1 MKMRTEKEIIDL
13 IIGFAQN
20 DDRIRAVLMNG
31 SRVNPNATKDIFQ
44 DYDIVDLVID
54 VEPFKDEDYILSH
67 FGETIIIQKP
77 EDKIYPSPVGDGRY
91 NYNMQF
97 LDGNRIDL
105 SFFNM
110 NRIDEL
116 TKDSLTEVLLD
127 KDHII
132 PNLSEASESSY
143 LIKEP
148 TEKLFDDCCNEFI
161 FGLASHIPKT
171 IWRKE
176 LPLLKAYIDVV
187 LRGPLINMLEWDI
200 GIKTGFGTS
209 IGKAG
214 RHLQKYLEPEI
225 YREFEQIYTDSNYDD
240 IWNSLFLFYKLFK
253 KTAESVAKEYGFQ
266 FPEETA
272 KRALGLLKHIKQ
284 LPQDAKAIY

>member
-1 MKMRTEKEIIDL
+1 M
-13 IIGFAQN
+13 
-20 DDRIRAVLMNG
+20 
-31 SRVNPNATKDIFQ
+31 
-44 DYDIVDLVID
+44 
-54 VEPFKDEDYILSH
+54 
-67 FGETIIIQKP
+67 
-77 EDKIYPSPVGDGRY
+77 
-91 NYNMQF
+91 
-97 LDGNRIDL
+97 
-105 SFFNM
+105 
-110 NRIDEL
+110 
-116 TKDSLTEVLLD
+116 
-127 KDHII
+127 
-132 PNLSEASESSY
+132 
-143 LIKEP
+143 
-148 TEKLFDDCCNEFI
+148 
-161 FGLASHIPKT
+161 
-171 IWRKE
+171 
-176 LPLLKAYIDVV
+176 LKAYIDVV

>member
-1 MKMRTEKEIIDL
+1 MKTRTEKEMIGL

-44 DYDIVDLVID
+44 DYDIVNLVTD
-54 VEPFKDEDYILSH
+54 VEPFKDENYILSH

-77 EDKIYPSPVGDGRY
+77 EDMIYPPPVGDGRY

-110 NRIDEL
+110 NRINEL
-116 TKDSLTEVLLD
+116 IKDSLTKVLLD

-132 PNLSEASESSY
+132 PSLLDPSESSY
-143 LIKEP
+143 LIRKP
-148 TEKLFDDCCNEFI
+148 TEKLFNDCCDEFI
-161 FGLASHIPKT
+161 FGLGSHIPKT

-176 LPLLKAYIDVV
+176 LPLLKTYIDIV
-187 LRGPLINMLEWDI
+187 LRKPLIKMLEWHI
-200 GIKTGFGTS
+200 GIKTGFKTS
-209 IGKAG
+209 VGKAG

-225 YREFEQIYTDSNYDD
+225 WKEFKQTYTDSDYDN

-253 KTAESVAKEYGFQ
+253 TTAESVAKEYGFQ
-266 FPEETA
+266 FPEEA
-272 KRALGLLKHIKQ
+272 GESALGFLRHVKELAE
-284 LPQDAKAIY
+284 DAKVIY